1 MQIIQTIRD
10 KGAIIVMIVISLS
23 LIGFILMDSNQQGG
37 LFSSNTTD
45 IGKVNGEN
53 IEVNDFNKR
62 LRMAEMM
69 DEQRSGQKASGLRT
83 YQLRDETW
91 NSMVAEKIFEK
102 EASKLGIDFT
112 AKELSYILLS
122 NEPNNPLLQEQ
133 QLRDPETGK
142 LNVAE
147 AQKALNNI
155 KKLKGEQKENINQQV
170 INPLKLSSL
179 VAKYAGLLNAG
190 VYYPKWMQK
199 KDNEEANNFSQISYA
214 YIPYTEISDSAVKVT
229 DEDINAYVKK
239 NKKMFKQEAGTVISY
254 VAISQLP
261 SSADSLKTR
270 DAVMSLKAPFEA
282 DSNASLFVTKNTSVI
297 DYNDSYVPGSKL
309 TQPNAA
315 EIMAAPVGT
324 VVGPYLQDN
333 DYVLA
338 KVIGIKNLPDSVQAK
353 HILISPRDLQ
363 TGQELMAD
371 EKAKALADSILT
383 AVNGGANFGE
393 LAAKYSADGSKDK
406 GGDLGTFGYGQM
418 VPEFNDYVF
427 SNPVGSRGV
436 VRTQFGYHVIEVTS
450 QKDFKPAYKVAY
462 MAKEIIPSDATIN
475 EASAKADRASS
486 HAGFKTLGEY
496 AAKNGL
502 ELIKNPVVTKEND
515 YMIGQFS
522 DARPLVQWANSAKV
536 GEVSEPFSLGDY
548 YVVATVDKKVEE
560 GTQDA
565 ATARPGA
572 EPIVRNE
579 KKADLIIK
587 KTGENPTL
595 EAAAAAYNKQVMQ
608 AGQDSSL
615 TMSSQVV
622 NGIGIEPK
630 VIGASFNKDYQS
642 KPSPAFGGA
651 TGVFVVKINSIQAK
665 AAADAE
671 TEAQQMKNKLG
682 AMRTQNNGWYE
693 SLRSQA
699 KIKDYRSKHF

>member
-1 MQIIQTIRD
+1 
-10 KGAIIVMIVISLS
+10 
-23 LIGFILMDSNQQGG
+23 
-37 LFSSNTTD
+37 
-45 IGKVNGEN
+45 
-53 IEVNDFNKR
+53 
-62 LRMAEMM
+62 
-69 DEQRSGQKASGLRT
+69 
-83 YQLRDETW
+83 
-91 NSMVAEKIFEK
+91 
-102 EASKLGIDFT
+102 
-112 AKELSYILLS
+112 
-122 NEPNNPLLQEQ
+122 
-133 QLRDPETGK
+133 
-142 LNVAE
+142 
-147 AQKALNNI
+147 
-155 KKLKGEQKENINQQV
+155 
-170 INPLKLSSL
+170 
-179 VAKYAGLLNAG
+179 
-190 VYYPKWMQK
+190 
-199 KDNEEANNFSQISYA
+199 
-214 YIPYTEISDSAVKVT
+214 
-229 DEDINAYVKK
+229 
-239 NKKMFKQEAGTVISY
+239 
-254 VAISQLP
+254 
-261 SSADSLKTR
+261 
-270 DAVMSLKAPFEA
+270 
-282 DSNASLFVTKNTSVI
+282 
-297 DYNDSYVPGSKL
+297 
-309 TQPNAA
+309 
-315 EIMAAPVGT
+315 
-324 VVGPYLQDN
+324 
-333 DYVLA
+333 
-338 KVIGIKNLPDSVQAK
+338 
-353 HILISPRDLQ
+353 
-363 TGQELMAD
+363 
-371 EKAKALADSILT
+371 
-383 AVNGGANFGE
+383 
-393 LAAKYSADGSKDK
+393 
-406 GGDLGTFGYGQM
+406 
-418 VPEFNDYVF
+418 
-427 SNPVGSRGV
+427 
-436 VRTQFGYHVIEVTS
+436 HVIEVTS

-671 TEAQQMKNKLG
+671 TEAQQIKNKLG